1 MSLLSNHP
9 KTPFYISRQMN
20 RPRVKPKLEPKWEQF
35 NKTTRNL
42 HHKFNCKGYG
52 SSRKTTQQNKQ
63 TKNVDGV
70 STEPSRRVSSHD
82 SSAFK

>member
-42 HHKFNCKGYG
+42 HHKFNCKGYAAAEKQHN
-52 SSRKTTQQNKQ
+52 KTSKLRMLMESQQNHQ
-63 TKNVDGV
+63 
-70 STEPSRRVSSHD
+70 EE
-82 SSAFK
+82 